1 MINADVALYKDI
13 QVDAD
18 GHSSCDF
25 DTCDPA
31 DTAGVV
37 EAFAASNDA
46 WINQFSPVFT
56 RMLAHGSSNLQDL
69 S

>member
-18 GHSSCDF
+18 GQSSCDF
-25 DTCDPA
+25 DTCEPA
-31 DTAGVV
+31 DTAEVV

-46 WINQFSPVFT
+46 WVTEFTKVFT
-56 RMLAHGSSNLQDL
+56 KMLAHKASSLQDL